1 MVSDA
6 NGVCADAAVNGDAE
20 VDCSSED
27 YDARAQDTTDD
38 DAVHAGLS
46 GPTLNYIMP

>member
-6 NGVCADAAVNGDAE
+6 NGVCANAAVNGDAE
-20 VDCSSED
+20 VDCSAED
-27 YDARAQDTTDD
+27 YDAWAQDTIDD

-46 GPTLNYIMP
+46 